1 MADGGDEILLADG
14 FEDALVGWVVGA
26 CRQPVA
32 CYDYDK
38 CAEILVKRDG
48 MDEDEA
54 YEYIDFN
61 VIGAYV
67 GPGTPLFVVNVR
79 DRYYSHAI
87 DPDPGLPLHGEEE
100 PVADD
105 PGPLVAGI

>member
-14 FEDALVGWVVGA
+14 FEEALLGWVVGA

-38 CAEILVKRDG
+38 CAEILMTRDG
-48 MDEDEA
+48 MEEDVA

-61 VIGAYV
+61 VTGAYV
-67 GPGTPLFVVNVR
+67 GKGTPLFLVNVR
-79 DRYYSHAI
+79 SRAVDA
-87 DPDPGLPLHGEEE
+87 DPGPPLDSEEH

-105 PGPLVAGI
+105 PGPLVSGI